1 MVLSFGRHWS
11 APCLATLLRM
21 QNRKEK
27 FERAGIKPLAV
38 LTEADKEKIDAIRR
52 KYGLTFPIIPDPA
65 GAISKR
71 YSIQMWP
78 TLLSLDTKGFV
89 TNVILG
95 AHRNAIADF
104 ARFQTKESDS
114 PRKI

>member
-1 MVLSFGRHWS
+1 
-11 APCLATLLRM
+11 M

-27 FERAGIKPLAV
+27 LERAGIKVLAV
-38 LTEADKEKIDAIRR
+38 LTEADEEKIDAIKR
-52 KYGLTFPIIPDPA
+52 KYGLTFPIVPDPTGIIA
-65 GAISKR
+65 KR

-78 TLLSLDTKGFV
+78 TLLSLDRKASV
-89 TNVILG
+89 KNAILG
-95 AHRNAIADF
+95 ANRNAIADF